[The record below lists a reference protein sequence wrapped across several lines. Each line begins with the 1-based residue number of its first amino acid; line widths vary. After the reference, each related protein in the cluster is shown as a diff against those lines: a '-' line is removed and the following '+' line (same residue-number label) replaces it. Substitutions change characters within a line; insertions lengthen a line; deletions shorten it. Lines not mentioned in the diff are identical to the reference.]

1 MRKSTFIWYLVAY
14 ALVLFAGTVLIGENV
29 ALRNQI
35 DEAEKA
41 RGAADERA
49 QKYEEQYED
58 ALAEIEC
65 LKKRNEALVLAY
77 EETSFALGEICHET
91 GWNALGEFD
100 LTYYCPCEKCCGK
113 WADGTTATGTVAAE
127 GRTVA
132 VDPAIIPLGSRVKI
146 DGQVFVAEDTGVR
159 GRKIDVFVA
168 DHKKALELGTRQARV
183 SLPAARG

>member
-1 MRKSTFIWYLVAY
+1 MRKSVFIWYLAAY
-14 ALVLFAGTVLIGENV
+14 ALVLLAGIVLIGENV
-29 ALRNQI
+29 SLRNQI

-41 RGAADERA
+41 RGAAAERA
-49 QKYEEQYED
+49 QKYEEQYKG
-58 ALAEIEC
+58 ALAEIEG

-91 GWNALGEFD
+91 GWNTLGEFD

-113 WADGTTATGTVAAE
+113 WADGTTATGTVAEE

-159 GRKIDVFVA
+159 GRKIDVFVT